1 MINPESF
8 EVVSA
13 KTIMG
18 SQNQSS
24 ETLKFAAF
32 LKVLML
38 LDQVKLQ
45 PLSSTKQRKKEIEAQ
60 INETYS
66 HE

>member
-38 LDQVKLQ
+38 LEQVKLQ
-45 PLSSTKQRKKEIEAQ
+45 PLSSTKERKKR
-60 INETYS
+60 NRS
-66 HE
+66 SD